1 MSGELKQEI
10 QAALRSELYPF
21 FVRAMKNV
29 MPGDGYLHN
38 WHMVVMC
45 AALEQMISGDSK
57 RFVLNIHPRMG
68 KSLLCSV
75 ALPMFLLM
83 QDPSL
88 QIMCLSYSDSL
99 AADFHQKCRMIA
111 QQKWYQDLNPALQF
125 KEMGK
130 ASLLKASSDILQTSQ
145 LGYRLASSIGG
156 SFTGKGADWIIIDD
170 PNDMAL
176 IHSEA
181 HRTKINNT
189 FDTAIANRLNNKDGR
204 ILVVSQRG
212 HIDDLSG
219 HVLAKGNFE
228 QLKIE
233 AIAREDQTIAMG
245 KGLFHARKKAE
256 LIHPERF
263 GQKELDE
270 RKIDLGSMA
279 FEAQYQQNPQ
289 PPDGNLFKKEW
300 IKFVSKLPEFQYVF
314 ITADIA
320 QTSGGGDWSAFIV
333 WGYHDGI
340 WYVLHAHRVQYD
352 MPGVLNYYEVLDK
365 KYEPDFTAIES
376 NGPGKGIAEMLV
388 ELKYDH
394 VGMTAVSGS
403 KNVRAMDATPLVE
416 QGVVVFN
423 ENMEGRDAFLNE
435 LLAFPSSKYDDW
447 VDALTLLLNRRP
459 DMLRMG
465 NTYRRA
471 GRRHLPKAWGTTLRV
486 NYYSLGSSSSGDK
499 YFDRTGVNLFGGKY

>member
-1 MSGELKQEI
+1 MSGEFKQEI
-10 QAALRSELYPF
+10 KAALRSELYTF
-21 FVRAMKNV
+21 FVRAMQNV

-38 WHMVVMC
+38 WHMVAMC
-45 AALEQMISGDSK
+45 AALDKMISGDSK
-57 RFVLNIHPRMG
+57 RLVLNIHPRMG

-88 QIMCLSYSDSL
+88 QIMCLSYSESL

-111 QQKWYQDLNPALQF
+111 QEKWYQDLNPALQF
-125 KEMGK
+125 KDVGK
-130 ASLLKASSDILQTSQ
+130 MSLLKASSDILQTSH
-145 LGYRLASSIGG
+145 LGYRLASSMGG

-204 ILVVSQRG
+204 VLVVSQRG

-219 HVLAKGNFE
+219 HLLGKGNFE
-228 QLKIE
+228 QLKID
-233 AIAREDQTIAMG
+233 AIAREDQKIAMG
-245 KGLFHARKKAE
+245 KSLPYVRKKGE
-256 LIHPERF
+256 LIHPARF

-300 IKFVSKLPEFQYVF
+300 IKFVSKLPEFQYVV

-333 WGYHDGI
+333 WGYHDEI
-340 WYVLHAHRVQYD
+340 WYVLHALRVQYD
-352 MPGVLNYYEVLDK
+352 MPGVLKYYEQLDQ
-365 KYEPDFTAIES
+365 KYEPDFTLIES
-376 NGPGKGIAEMLV
+376 NGPGAGVAAMLV
-388 ELKYDH
+388 ELKYRH
-394 VGMTAVSGS
+394 VGSMTVSGS
-403 KNVRAMDATPLVE
+403 KIVRAMDVTTRVE
-416 QGVVVFN
+416 KGFVVFN
-423 ENMEGRDAFLNE
+423 ENMECRDAFLNE
-435 LLAFPSSKYDDW
+435 LLAFPSTKYDDW
-447 VDALTLLLNRRP
+447 VDAFTLPLH
-459 DMLRMG
+459 
-465 NTYRRA
+465 RRA
-471 GRRHLPKAWGTTLRV
+471 GVLRMADKHRREARRHLPKAQAATLIV
-486 NYYSLGSSSSGDK
+486 NLYSLGP
-499 YFDRTGVNLFGGKY
+499 FRR